1 MGDKKLTL
9 TVDIDSI
16 NTDAITLIDKLRISV
31 ERLLGEI
38 EEAEI
43 NISYMHAY
51 KPLVKILDECDA
63 YDRNIKAM
71 GICRRGFVDMDNNKH
86 DYLPFTKEK
95 ADSMFNSMQEI
106 LSKTNDLTVASIMLR
121 GLVNLRHEISTY
133 IIDEQRR
140 ELKQ

>member
-1 MGDKKLTL
+1 MKNLSNKQVTL

-31 ERLLGEI
+31 VRLLGEI

-63 YDRNIKAM
+63 YDKNMEAM
-71 GICRRGFVDMDNNKH
+71 GI
-86 DYLPFTKEK
+86 Y
-95 ADSMFNSMQEI
+95 
-106 LSKTNDLTVASIMLR
+106 
-121 GLVNLRHEISTY
+121 RH
-133 IIDEQRR
+133 
-140 ELKQ
+140 

>member
-31 ERLLGEI
+31 VRLLGEI

-51 KPLVKILDECDA
+51 KPLIKILDECDT
-63 YDRNIKAM
+63 YDRNMKAM
-71 GICRRGFVDMDNNKH
+71 GICRH
-86 DYLPFTKEK
+86 
-95 ADSMFNSMQEI
+95 
-106 LSKTNDLTVASIMLR
+106 
-121 GLVNLRHEISTY
+121 
-133 IIDEQRR
+133 
-140 ELKQ
+140 

>member
-38 EEAEI
+38 GEAEI

-51 KPLVKILDECDA
+51 KPLVNILDECDA
-63 YDRNIKAM
+63 YDKNMKAM
-71 GICRRGFVDMDNNKH
+71 GICRD
-86 DYLPFTKEK
+86 EK
-95 ADSMFNSMQEI
+95 
-106 LSKTNDLTVASIMLR
+106 L
-121 GLVNLRHEISTY
+121 
-133 IIDEQRR
+133 
-140 ELKQ
+140 

>member
-1 MGDKKLTL
+1 MKNLSNKQVTL

-51 KPLVKILDECDA
+51 KPLAKILDECDA
-63 YDRNIKAM
+63 YDRNMKAM
-71 GICRRGFVDMDNNKH
+71 GIRRH
-86 DYLPFTKEK
+86 
-95 ADSMFNSMQEI
+95 
-106 LSKTNDLTVASIMLR
+106 
-121 GLVNLRHEISTY
+121 
-133 IIDEQRR
+133 
-140 ELKQ
+140 

>member
-51 KPLVKILDECDA
+51 KPLVKVLDECDT
-63 YDRNIKAM
+63 YDKNMKTM
-71 GICRRGFVDMDNNKH
+71 GICRH
-86 DYLPFTKEK
+86 
-95 ADSMFNSMQEI
+95 A
-106 LSKTNDLTVASIMLR
+106 
-121 GLVNLRHEISTY
+121 
-133 IIDEQRR
+133 
-140 ELKQ
+140 